1 MSTSA
6 TASTNV
12 STTVSNAY
20 LTRFTGKQRVEHL
33 VTMVVFTLLCLT
45 GLPQKFYG
53 AAWAHRMVGLF
64 GGIDAA
70 RWIHRFCGWT
80 LAAST
85 VVHFGSAILTI
96 AGRKTRLTMIPTK
109 ADFDDAVA
117 TLKYY
122 LGLRDHGPK
131 YDRYDYKQKF
141 EYWGLVVGNIIMVLT
156 GIILIYPTVLARFLP
171 GELVPAAKVAHS
183 NEGLMA
189 FLIITIWHI
198 YNAHLNPDVFPFDT
212 CIFTGKISRERME
225 HEHPLELERLE
236 GEDGQAGKTV
246 ANGRRE
252 VVG

>member
-6 TASTNV
+6 IAGNQ
-12 STTVSNAY
+12 Y
-20 LTRFTGKQRVEHL
+20 LVRFSVKQRIEH
-33 VTMVVFTLLCLT
+33 VITMVVFTVLCLT

-53 AAWAHRMVGLF
+53 AMWAQKLVVLF

-70 RWIHRFCGWT
+70 RWIHRACGWA
-80 LAAST
+80 LALST
-85 VVHFGSAILTI
+85 VVHFGSAIVTI

-109 ADFDDAVA
+109 HDFDDSVA

-122 LGLRDHGPK
+122 LGMRDHGPK

-156 GIILIYPTVLARFLP
+156 GFILIYPTILARFLP
-171 GELVPAAKVAHS
+171 GQLVPAAKVAHS

-212 CIFTGKISRERME
+212 TIFTGKISRERME
-225 HEHPLELERLE
+225 HEHPLELARLE
-236 GEDGQAGKTV
+236 GRPEEAGEV
-246 ANGRRE
+246 VSPHGRE

>member
-1 MSTSA
+1 MNA
-6 TASTNV
+6 TASTTV
-12 STTVSNAY
+12 STNPSPAFLV
-20 LTRFTGKQRVEHL
+20 RFTGKQRVEHL

-64 GGIDAA
+64 GGIDTA
-70 RWIHRFCGWT
+70 RWLHRACGWT

-85 VVHFGSAILTI
+85 VFHFASAIAAI

-109 ADFDDAVA
+109 ADFDDAIA

-141 EYWGLVVGNIIMVLT
+141 EYWGLVVGNVIMVLT
-156 GIILIYPTVLARFLP
+156 GIILIYPWVLTRFLP
-171 GELVPAAKVAHS
+171 GQIIPAAKVAHS

-189 FLIITIWHI
+189 FLVITIWHI

-212 CIFTGKISRERME
+212 CIFTGKISHERME
-225 HEHPLELERLE
+225 HEHPLELERME
-236 GEDGQAGKTV
+236 EAGQPGQAATH
-246 ANGRRE
+246 ARE

>member
-1 MSTSA
+1 MSTSTMA
-6 TASTNV
+6 DSNV
-12 STTVSNAY
+12 STSY
-20 LTRFTGKQRVEHL
+20 LVRFTGKQRAEHL
-33 VTMVVFTLLCLT
+33 VTMVVFTMLCLT

-53 AAWAHRMVGLF
+53 AAWAHRMVNLF

-80 LAAST
+80 LALST
-85 VVHFGSAILTI
+85 VVHFASALVTI

-109 ADFDDAVA
+109 HDFDDAVA

-141 EYWGLVVGNIIMVLT
+141 EYWGLVMGNVIMVLT

-189 FLIITIWHI
+189 FLVITIWHI

-236 GEDGQAGKTV
+236 AEASRAGKAV
-246 ANGRRE
+246 APHAERE

>member
-6 TASTNV
+6 NASTN
-12 STTVSNAY
+12 VSNAY

-53 AAWAHRMVGLF
+53 AAWAHRMVSLF

-96 AGRKTRLTMIPTK
+96 VGRKTRLTMIPTK
-109 ADFDDAVA
+109 HDFDDAVA

-141 EYWGLVVGNIIMVLT
+141 EYWGLVFGNVIMVLT
-156 GIILIYPTVLARFLP
+156 GIVLIYPTFVAMLLP
-171 GELVPAAKVAHS
+171 GQLVPAAKVAHS

-189 FLIITIWHI
+189 FLVITIWHI

-212 CIFTGKISRERME
+212 CIFSGKITRERME
-225 HEHPLELERLE
+225 HEHPLELARIE
-236 GEDGQAGKTV
+236 GKPVEDVVGGHAH
-246 ANGRRE
+246 RE
-252 VVG
+252 VG

>member
-6 TASTNV
+6 TGIKTQ
-12 STTVSNAY
+12 Y
-20 LTRFTGKQRVEHL
+20 LVRFDAKQRVEH
-33 VTMVVFTLLCLT
+33 VITMVVFTLLCLT

-53 AAWAHRMVGLF
+53 AMWAQKLVMLF

-70 RWIHRFCGWT
+70 RWIHRACGWA
-80 LAAST
+80 LALST
-85 VVHFGSAILTI
+85 VAHFGSAIVTI
-96 AGRKTRLTMIPTK
+96 AGHKTRLTMIPTK
-109 ADFDDAVA
+109 HDFDDAVA

-122 LGLRDHGPK
+122 LGMRDHGPK

-141 EYWGLVVGNIIMVLT
+141 EYWGLVVGNIIMVVT
-156 GIILIYPTVLARFLP
+156 GFVLIYPTILARFLP
-171 GELVPAAKVAHS
+171 GQLVPAAKMAHS

-212 CIFTGKISRERME
+212 TIFTGKISRERME
-225 HEHPLELERLE
+225 HEHPLELARL
-236 GEDGQAGKTV
+236 DGQPEQAGEV
-246 ANGRRE
+246 ASPHGRE